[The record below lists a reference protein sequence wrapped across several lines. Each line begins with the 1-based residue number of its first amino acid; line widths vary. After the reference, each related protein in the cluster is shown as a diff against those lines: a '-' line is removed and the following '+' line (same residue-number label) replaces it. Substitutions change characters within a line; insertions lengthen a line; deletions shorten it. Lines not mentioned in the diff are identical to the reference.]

1 MRTARAPPPP
11 PHPSTQIICPGC
23 PPRSGGGQGAVRSE
37 PQDRPGPETAVP
49 LNTNTLELPRGLS
62 PVTHRGAPETS
73 LCPVNSRPGRW
84 ALNEGC
90 EIGSICCE
98 RGGGPVGA
106 PDGPALTRRP
116 RFGDDTGVRTRALR
130 PLMDILDWV
139 TLACQRPQNML
150 RACTCTRT
158 RTHGHT
164 DPRVLACTHTSPHSK
179 EKNAWGPHYVN
190 QCNEP
195 KN

>member
-1 MRTARAPPPP
+1 MRTVRAPPPP
-11 PHPSTQIICPGC
+11 PHPGTQIICPGC
-23 PPRSGGGQGAVRSE
+23 PPRSGGRGAVRSE
-37 PQDRPGPETAVP
+37 PQDSPGPETAVP
-49 LNTNTLELPRGLS
+49 LNTDTLELPRGLS

-73 LCPVNSRPGRW
+73 LCPVNSRPGRR

-130 PLMDILDWV
+130 PLTNILDCV
-139 TLACQRPQNML
+139 TLAWSETTEH
-150 RACTCTRT
+150 ATCMYMHTHTDT
-158 RTHGHT
+158 RTHGPT
-164 DPRVLACTHTSPHSK
+164 CARVYTYLTTFQR
-179 EKNAWGPHYVN
+179 EKRLGASL
-190 QCNEP
+190 CEP
-195 KN
+195 MQRT